1 MALTGDL
8 RNFNFVD
15 IFQVIG
21 RDRKNG
27 ILFVEWKDLTYAY
40 YVKDGEIIFARPI
53 DKVYTVYTDR
63 ILTFCSADC
72 V

>member
-21 RDRKNG
+21 RDRKSG
-27 ILFVEWKDLTYAY
+27 ILFVEWKD
-40 YVKDGEIIFARPI
+40 
-53 DKVYTVYTDR
+53 
-63 ILTFCSADC
+63 
-72 V
+72 